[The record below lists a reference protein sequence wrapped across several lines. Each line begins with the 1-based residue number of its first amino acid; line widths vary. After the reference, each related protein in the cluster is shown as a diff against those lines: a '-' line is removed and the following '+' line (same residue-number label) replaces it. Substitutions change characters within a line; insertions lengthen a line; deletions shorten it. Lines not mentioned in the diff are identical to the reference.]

1 MPTYISLMNWT
12 DQGVREVKNSP
23 QRLDAAKAAAKKLGG
38 EFKLFYMT
46 FGEYDMVA
54 ICDFPDDATAARF
67 VLTAG
72 MAGALR
78 GVTLKA
84 FTEPEYRDV
93 MKSLG

>member
-54 ICDFPDDATAARF
+54 ISDFPDDATAARF
-67 VLTAG
+67 ALTAG
-72 MAGALR
+72 MGGALR
-78 GVTLKA
+78 GTTLKA

-93 MKSLG
+93 MKLLG